1 MKLFKTPFINL
12 SEFSPPKINA
22 NFENF
27 SINEI
32 VDMFGAEKKYIP
44 ARKGEYPFT
53 LCDYSKAKKL
63 LNWIPTKN
71 LKGYI
76 ENAKSILKS
85 S

>member
-1 MKLFKTPFINL
+1 
-12 SEFSPPKINA
+12 
-22 NFENF
+22 
-27 SINEI
+27 
-32 VDMFGAEKKYIP
+32 MFGAEKKYIP

-63 LNWIPTKN
+63 LNWVPTKN